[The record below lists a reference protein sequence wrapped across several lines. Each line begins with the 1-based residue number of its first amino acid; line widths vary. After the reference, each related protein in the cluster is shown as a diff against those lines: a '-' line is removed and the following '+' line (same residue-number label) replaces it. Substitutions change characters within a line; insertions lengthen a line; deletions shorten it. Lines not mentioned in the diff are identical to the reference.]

1 MWKTCI
7 NSKINMLLKKNKST
21 TPSSAFLQLEISS
34 LERSRS
40 VMAEELVRLTNQND
54 DMEDKVKEIPKLK
67 IQLKVGVIWLN
78 PYCWLVVLSFP
89 ENKGSHVFEYLHVLC
104 HVLFIMFSQWESS
117 EDFMIKG
124 WGDCGELGW
133 WLYNILLCVYCIV
146 HTRLCRYVSIGLIKF
161 LLKTYLCLFKSSCIN
176 LKILPSQA

>member
-78 PYCWLVVLSFP
+78 PY
-89 ENKGSHVFEYLHVLC
+89 
-104 HVLFIMFSQWESS
+104 FIV
-117 EDFMIKG
+117 D
-124 WGDCGELGW
+124 
-133 WLYNILLCVYCIV
+133 
-146 HTRLCRYVSIGLIKF
+146 
-161 LLKTYLCLFKSSCIN
+161 
-176 LKILPSQA
+176 